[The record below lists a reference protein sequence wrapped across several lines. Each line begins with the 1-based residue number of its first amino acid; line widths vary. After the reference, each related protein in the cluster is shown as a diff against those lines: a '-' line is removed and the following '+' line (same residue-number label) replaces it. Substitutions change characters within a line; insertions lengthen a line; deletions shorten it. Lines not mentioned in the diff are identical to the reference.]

1 MKDGK
6 IFINSDVI
14 LDVLLEREPFVYFSQ
29 HLLALV
35 ETHLFEGYTSALILA
50 NCHYIVS
57 SKKNKSV
64 ADICLQYLRSFLKV
78 LPFTDREL
86 AESLSSGF
94 KDFED
99 GVQYYIAL
107 NNGISAVVTRNAVDY
122 SRASGV
128 NVISP
133 KELILG
139 MEE

>member
-1 MKDGK
+1 MKLWK
-6 IFINSDVI
+6 RSFSPSLNRNQKNESRKKNFIDSDVI
-14 LDVLLEREPFVYFSQ
+14 LDVLLEREPFVHFSQ
-29 HLLALV
+29 H
-35 ETHLFEGYTSALILA
+35 
-50 NCHYIVS
+50 
-57 SKKNKSV
+57 
-64 ADICLQYLRSFLKV
+64 LRSFLKV

-94 KDFED
+94 KDFEN

-107 NNGISAVVTRNAVDY
+107 NNGIDAIVTRNAVDY

-133 KELILG
+133 KEMISG